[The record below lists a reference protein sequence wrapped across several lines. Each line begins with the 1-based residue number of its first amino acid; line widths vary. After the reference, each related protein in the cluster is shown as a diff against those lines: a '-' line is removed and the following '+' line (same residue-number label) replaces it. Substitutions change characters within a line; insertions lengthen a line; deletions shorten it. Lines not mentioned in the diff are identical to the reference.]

1 MGLSFNSALG
11 KSANTTVFVLQEAIF
26 DKIGIMILAL
36 SNSIAILGEP
46 VGDDDDEEVH
56 AEWDIHNS

>member
-36 SNSIAILGEP
+36 SLALGEP